1 MKKDEMITEQAKEIS
16 QLEELLDKAGTLISN
31 WLRDDEPP
39 NDRDADD
46 IENEIV
52 SQQIS
57 RQARDTWKIEEE
69 PIEDTYTLVTWP
81 DVQELMDEEWFE
93 EEAVL
98 EVEGKFG
105 SSAYFVPTKRLL

>member
-1 MKKDEMITEQAKEIS
+1 MSKEEECMKALTCLYLEVPSVIADDVKLKVVAAINEAKES
-16 QLEELLDKAGTLISN
+16 A
-31 WLRDDEPP
+31 
-39 NDRDADD
+39 
-46 IENEIV
+46 
-52 SQQIS
+52 
-57 RQARDTWKIEEE
+57 
-69 PIEDTYTLVTWP
+69 IEDTYTLVTWP